1 MRMKPIGHRSQS
13 QLVLAVAAA
22 MTLEACA
29 SMTYT
34 SGVPYCAT
42 PPPPPIPVSYA
53 LVEYRAGEIAEMPK
67 VEVNQTDAYKTN
79 RTTYKSVAIHVPD
92 GCLQASG
99 SAGSSRPG
107 EKQTILSTSC
117 GAYFSELEKAFT
129 KFNYRVFSWDALR
142 GLERQKSLAPDAAGK
157 ELGADVVIVFN
168 HLDVAAVD
176 AAGGGAGPSF
186 KYFVSDDH
194 GARGVPLAVDDAT
207 QTTFREFAK
216 AHAGTVTARGVV
228 ALASTVDATALATS
242 GGESVWF
249 YRGTVTKPLP
259 SSSGMRLLFGRKAS
273 VEGVR
278 GAEPWTPAT
287 PQVPESASPPGKV
300 GDTAGSRAPG
310 GVAGPYATEKLDLI
324 RDVARDFV
332 TKFQNGE
339 K

>member
-1 MRMKPIGHRSQS
+1 MKPIGHRSQS

-79 RTTYKSVAIHVPD
+79 RTAYKSVAIHVPD
-92 GCLQASG
+92 DCLQT
-99 SAGSSRPG
+99 SRPG
-107 EKQTILSTSC
+107 EKQTLLSASC

-142 GLERQKSLAPDAAGK
+142 GIERQKNLAPDAAGK

-168 HLDVAAVD
+168 RLDVATVD

-216 AHAGTVTARGVV
+216 AHAVAVDAKGIV
-228 ALASTVDATALATS
+228 ALGSTVDATALATS
-242 GGESVWF
+242 GGEPVWF

-259 SSSGMRLLFGRKAS
+259 SSSGMRFLFGRKSS

-287 PQVPESASPPGKV
+287 PQVPESASSPSAQGRV
-300 GDTAGSRAPG
+300 DDARTAG
-310 GVAGPYATEKLDLI
+310 GVAGPHATEKLDLI